1 MHSKQISNPN
11 LSANNYGRMFCTLI
25 VQYAMKRNII
35 IPEKIS
41 ANVFTRP
48 SWKLLCEEQAV
59 ARAIA
64 ASDDLSNP
72 GSRARCTG
80 VQRSSLLNAP
90 FILLFHKCT
99 SN

>member
-11 LSANNYGRMFCTLI
+11 LSANNYARMFCPLI

-35 IPEKIS
+35 IAEKIS

-48 SWKLLCEEQAV
+48 SWKLLLCEEQAV

-80 VQRSSLLNAP
+80 VQRSSLLNEP
-90 FILLFHKCT
+90 FILV
-99 SN
+99 S